1 MKRRTTNRLGY
12 VGSTIVYL
20 TKRRVGETRGTIRVS
35 ISETSHKIVARL
47 LVKTD
52 GKNERSGL
60 YEESCYIEW
69 RRETTG

>member
-1 MKRRTTNRLGY
+1 MGY
-12 VGSTIVYL
+12 VGSTIAYL

-47 LVKTD
+47 LVKKRD
-52 GKNERSGL
+52 VKNERSGL